1 MRRFPLLLWL
11 FACVLPAVAG
21 CYPYD
26 TTPKLCEDAV
36 PKGGCPTGRG
46 GTCDDPTCDAL
57 YDCIDA
63 KWKKISTCSAST
75 GGGGAGG
82 DTTSSGGAGGQTST
96 GGTGGAGGDCTAPG
110 FDHAGETTG
119 CTPDLQVPDCPVS
132 AAEPCAETAC
142 ATGCSD
148 FYLCQGDASAKTW
161 VAVGY
166 CDDSGHLVITP
177 P

>member
-1 MRRFPLLLWL
+1 MRRSCLLLWL
-11 FACVLPAVAG
+11 FACVAPAVTG

-46 GTCDDPTCDAL
+46 GTCDDPSCDAL
-57 YDCIDA
+57 YDCVDA
-63 KWKKISTCSAST
+63 KWKKITTCPAHA

-82 DTTSSGGAGGQTST
+82 ATGAGGAGGQTMT
-96 GGTGGAGGDCTAPG
+96 GGTGGDCTPPG
-110 FDHAGETTG
+110 FDPTGETTG

-142 ATGCSD
+142 VTGCSD
-148 FYLCQGDASAKTW
+148 FYLCQESAGSKGW

-166 CDDSGHLVITP
+166 CDDNGHLVITP